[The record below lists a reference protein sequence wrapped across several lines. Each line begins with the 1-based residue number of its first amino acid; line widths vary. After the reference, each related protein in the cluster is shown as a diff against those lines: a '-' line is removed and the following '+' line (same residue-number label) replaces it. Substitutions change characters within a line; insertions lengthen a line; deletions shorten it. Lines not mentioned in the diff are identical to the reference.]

1 MCKFDFDNL
10 SVSEINTLRF
20 HIIQLKYNFVVSFLE
35 DFRYKTRNNKL
46 LKTNNSAKNGMRKI
60 ILTSGH
66 SKTSSVTLVN
76 NWIEDNFTI
85 SLDMYKQELDCAG
98 MVFSV
103 NAEQLTALF
112 I

>member
-1 MCKFDFDNL
+1 
-10 SVSEINTLRF
+10 
-20 HIIQLKYNFVVSFLE
+20 
-35 DFRYKTRNNKL
+35 
-46 LKTNNSAKNGMRKI
+46 MRKI

-76 NWIEDNFTI
+76 NWIKDNFTI
-85 SLDMYKQELDCAG
+85 SLDMYKQELDCAD

-103 NAEQLTALF
+103 HAERLTMQF